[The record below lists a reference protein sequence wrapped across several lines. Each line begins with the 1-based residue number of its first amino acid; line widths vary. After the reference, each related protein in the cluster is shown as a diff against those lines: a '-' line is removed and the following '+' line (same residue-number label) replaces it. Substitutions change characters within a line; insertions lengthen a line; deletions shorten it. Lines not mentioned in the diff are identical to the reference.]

1 MFQFVLWAI
10 KRSRAVLTIMMA
22 LVIGGI
28 AAYATIPREAD
39 PDIPIP
45 YIYVGVVLP
54 GISPADA
61 ERLIIKPLELELR
74 RLTGVEEVISTAA
87 QNYAAV
93 ILKFDVSFDKE
104 QALIDVREKV
114 DSARSELPEDAEEP
128 DIREFNAALFPVIM
142 VNLSGDAPE
151 RELYQ
156 RARSLKD
163 ELAALPSVLEAE
175 LVGDREEVLE
185 IIIDPRMMEV
195 YGISTGQLFQAINQ
209 NNRLIPA
216 GSLDS
221 GKGRFSINVP
231 GLIENIQDIETI
243 AIKSDGDAVIQL
255 SDIAEIRRG
264 FKDPTAFARFNG
276 KPAIAIEVTKR
287 IGANIIDT
295 TRAVRTVT
303 DAYTADWPQTIKV
316 DYSSDFS
323 TIIYDMISGLEI
335 SITNAI
341 ALVMILVIAALGI
354 RSALLVGI
362 AIPTSFLVGFFII
375 DILGYTLNLMILFG
389 LVLSVGILVDGAIV
403 IVEYADRKMA
413 EGETRERAYALA
425 ASRMFWPV
433 TSSTLTT
440 LAAFGPMLF
449 WPGVSGRFMSYLPIT
464 VIIVLTASLLTAMV
478 FLPVLGGLFGKSE
491 QEGDATLTGLAA
503 ESDTDVR
510 EMPGF
515 TGLYVRFIDWC
526 IVHPGRTLLAAA
538 FVLYSIIAL
547 YGQFGRG
554 VEFFIEV
561 EPQQANVFIRAR
573 GNLSAQ
579 DSDQLT
585 RKVENII
592 LNTPGVGSAFSVSA
606 VSGDSALSG
615 ERNQPRDT
623 IGRIL
628 VEFAHHSTRKRSS
641 LILADIT
648 EAANKIPGI
657 VVEARER
664 EDGPPTGKDVEI
676 EVAGHNFGALVTAAS
691 MIRSYLDARS
701 DRLQDIEDT
710 RDLPGI
716 EWSLNIN
723 REAAGRFGVDVST
736 LGGIVQFVTGGVLV
750 GHYRPDDAEDEI
762 DIRARF
768 PFDSRSID
776 KLDQLT
782 LATASGQIPI
792 AAFIDREAGQKIG
805 QITRKDG
812 MRVIN
817 LRANT
822 RIDPETGRKIV
833 ADNEVRE
840 FQKWLTTIQ
849 LPSGVKVELLGANK
863 EQKDAAAFLG
873 RAMIASLFL
882 MFIVLLLQFN
892 SIYHTLVTLST
903 VILSTIGVLL
913 GMLLTGHLFSV
924 VMTGTG
930 IVALAGIVVNNSIV
944 LIDTFQRLNRDMP
957 SHDAILR
964 AAGQRLRPILITT
977 ITTMIG
983 LLPMALHVTVNVVSR
998 SVDHGAPE
1006 GFWWVQFA
1014 TAIIFGLGFST
1025 LLTLILVPVL
1035 ITLPDRVPAAK
1046 AWVKDRLSFRK
1057 QQISDGIN

>member
-22 LVIGGI
+22 LVIGGM
-28 AAYATIPREAD
+28 AAYSTIPREAD

-45 YIYVGVVLP
+45 YIYVGVILP

-61 ERLIIKPLELELR
+61 ERLIVKPLELELR
-74 RLTGVEEVISTAA
+74 RLSGVEEVISTAA
-87 QNYAAV
+87 QNYGAV
-93 ILKFDVSFDKE
+93 ILKFDVSFDKD

-114 DSARSELPEDAEEP
+114 DAAKSELPEDAEEP
-128 DIREFNAALFPVIM
+128 TIREFNAALFPVIM

-156 RARSLKD
+156 RAQALKD
-163 ELAALPSVLEAE
+163 EIAALPSVLEAD
-175 LVGDREEVLE
+175 LVGNREELLE

-195 YGISTGQLFQAINQ
+195 HGITPNRIYQIIAQ

-216 GSLDS
+216 GSIDNGS
-221 GKGRFSINVP
+221 GRFSINVP
-231 GLIENIQDIETI
+231 GLIEDIQDLETI
-243 AIKSDGDAVIQL
+243 AIKTDGDAVVRL
-255 SDIAEIRRG
+255 SDIAQIRRG
-264 FKDPTAFARFNG
+264 FKDATAFARYNG
-276 KPAIAIEVTKR
+276 KSAISIEVTKR

-295 TRAVRTVT
+295 TADVREVS
-303 DAYTADWPQTIKV
+303 DAFTANWPETIKV

-323 TIIYDMISGLEI
+323 TVIYDMIGGLEV

-341 ALVMILVIAALGI
+341 ALVMILVIAALGL
-354 RSALLVGI
+354 RSALLVGV
-362 AIPTSFLVGFFII
+362 AIPTSFLIGFFII
-375 DILGYTLNLMILFG
+375 DVLGYTLNLMILFG

-413 EGETRERAYALA
+413 EGDTRQRAYALA

-464 VIIVLTASLLTAMV
+464 VIIVLLASLVTAMI

-491 QEGDATLTGLAA
+491 QEGDEVLSGLAA
-503 ESDTDVR
+503 ESDLDVR

-515 TGLYVRFIDWC
+515 TGLYVRFIAKC
-526 IVHPGRTLLAAA
+526 IEYPGRTLLGAI
-538 FVLYSIIAL
+538 VLMYGVLSL

-554 VEFFIEV
+554 VEFFIQM
-561 EPQQANVFIRAR
+561 EPHQANVFVRAR

-579 DSDQLT
+579 DSDRLT
-585 RKVENII
+585 KRVEAII
-592 LNTPGVGSAFSVSA
+592 INTPGIESAFSVSA

-628 VEFAHHSTRKRSS
+628 VEFSHFSSRKRSS
-641 LILADIT
+641 LILADI
-648 EAANKIPGI
+648 EEQANRIPGI
-657 VVEARER
+657 YVETRKR
-664 EDGPPTGKDVEI
+664 EDGPPTGKDIEI
-676 EVAGHNFGALVTAAS
+676 EISGHDFAALNQAAKI
-691 MIRSYLDARS
+691 IRGYLDGRT
-701 DRLQDIEDT
+701 DQVQDVEDT

-716 EWSLNIN
+716 EWSLVVD
-723 REAAGRFGVDVST
+723 REAAGRFGVDIGQ

-750 GHYRPDDAEDEI
+750 GHYRPDDSEDEL

-768 PFDSRSID
+768 PVDSRSID
-776 KLDQLT
+776 QLDELRV
-782 LATASGQIPI
+782 ATPSGLVPI
-792 AAFIDREAGQKIG
+792 SAFVTRDAGQKIG
-805 QITRKDG
+805 QISRKDG
-812 MRVIN
+812 LRVIN

-822 RIDPETGRKIV
+822 RIDPETGRKII
-833 ADNEVRE
+833 ADKAVQD
-840 FQKWLTTIQ
+840 FKQWLTGVT
-849 LPSGVKVELLGANK
+849 LPAGVKVDLLGANK
-863 EQKDAAAFLG
+863 EQRDAAEFLG
-873 RAMIASLFL
+873 KAMIASLFL

-892 SIYHTLVTLST
+892 SIYLSFVTLST
-903 VILSTIGVLL
+903 VIMSTVGVML
-913 GMLLTGHLFSV
+913 GMLLTGQLFSV

-944 LIDTFQRLNRDMP
+944 LIDTFQRLNRDM
-957 SHDAILR
+957 SSRDAILR
-964 AAGQRLRPILITT
+964 AAAQRLRPILITT
-977 ITTMIG
+977 VTTMIG

-998 SVDHGAPE
+998 SVEFGAPE

-1025 LLTLILVPVL
+1025 LLTLILVPVM
-1035 ITLPDRVPAAK
+1035 ITLPERFAHVRH
-1046 AWVKDRLSFRK
+1046 WGRDRLAALR
-1057 QQISDGIN
+1057 GA

>member
-22 LVIGGI
+22 LVLGGL
-28 AAYATIPREAD
+28 AAYTTIPREAD

-61 ERLIIKPLELELR
+61 ERLIVKPLELELR
-74 RLTGVEEVISTAA
+74 RLSGVEEVISTAA
-87 QNYAAV
+87 QNYGAV
-93 ILKFDVSFDKE
+93 ILKFDVSFDKD

-114 DSARSELPEDAEEP
+114 DTARSQLPEDAEEP
-128 DIREFNAALFPVIM
+128 TIREFNAALFPVIM

-156 RARSLKD
+156 RAQLLKD
-163 ELAALPSVLEAE
+163 EISSLPSVLEAK
-175 LVGDREEVLE
+175 LVGNREELLE
-185 IIIDPRMMEV
+185 IIIDPQMMEMH
-195 YGISTGQLFQAINQ
+195 GISPNQIYQIIAQ

-221 GKGRFSINVP
+221 GSGRFSISVP
-231 GLIENIQDIETI
+231 GLIEDISDLETI
-243 AIKSDGDAVIQL
+243 AVKTDGDAVVRL
-255 SDIAEIRRG
+255 SDIAQIRRG
-264 FKDPTAFARFNG
+264 FKDATAFARYNG
-276 KPAIAIEVTKR
+276 KSAISIEVTKR

-295 TRAVRTVT
+295 SAEVRKVA
-303 DAYTADWPQTIKV
+303 DAFTANWPSSINV
-316 DYSSDFS
+316 DYSSDLS
-323 TIIYDMISGLEI
+323 TMIYDMIGGLEV

-341 ALVMILVIAALGI
+341 ALVMILVIAALGL
-354 RSALLVGI
+354 RSALLVGV
-362 AIPTSFLVGFFII
+362 AIPTSFLIGFFII

-413 EGETRERAYALA
+413 EGDDRRRAYALA

-440 LAAFGPMLF
+440 LAAFAPMLF

-464 VIIVLTASLLTAMV
+464 VIIVLMASLLTAMV

-491 QEGDATLTGLAA
+491 QEGDEVLAGLAA
-503 ESDTDVR
+503 ESNLDVR

-515 TGLYVRFIDWC
+515 TGRYVRLISKC
-526 IVHPGRTLLAAA
+526 IEYPGRTLLAATI
-538 FVLYSIIAL
+538 VIIAIVNL

-554 VEFFIEV
+554 IEFFIEA
-561 EPQQANVFIRAR
+561 EPHQANVFVRAR

-579 DSDQLT
+579 DSDLLT
-585 RKVENII
+585 KRVENIV
-592 LNTPGVGSAFSVSA
+592 LNTPGVETAFSVAA
-606 VSGDSALSG
+606 VSGDTALSG

-628 VEFAHHSTRKRSS
+628 IEFTHFSSRKPSS
-641 LILADIT
+641 QILADI
-648 EAANKIPGI
+648 EEQANRIPGI
-657 VVEARER
+657 YVETRKR

-676 EVAGHNFGALVTAAS
+676 EISGHDFDALNSAAKI
-691 MIRSYLDARS
+691 IRGYLDSRT
-701 DRLQDIEDT
+701 DQIQDVEDT

-716 EWSLNIN
+716 EWSLYVD
-723 REAAGRFGVDVST
+723 REAAGRFGVDIGQ

-750 GHYRPDDAEDEI
+750 GHYRPDDSEDEL

-768 PFDSRSID
+768 PYDSRSID
-776 KLDQLT
+776 QLDDLRIST
-782 LATASGQIPI
+782 PSGLVPI
-792 AAFIDREAGQKIG
+792 SAFVRRDAEQKVG

-812 MRVIN
+812 LRVIN

-822 RIDPETGRKIV
+822 QIDPETGRKII
-833 ADNEVRE
+833 ADKAVQD
-840 FQKWLTTIQ
+840 FKQWLSGVS
-849 LPSGVKVELLGANK
+849 LPAGVKVELLGANK
-863 EQKDAAAFLG
+863 EQSDAAAFLG
-873 RAMIASLFL
+873 KAMIASLFL
-882 MFIVLLLQFN
+882 MFIILLLQFN
-892 SIYHTLVTLST
+892 SIYLSIVTLST
-903 VILSTIGVLL
+903 VIMSTIGVLL
-913 GMLLTGHLFSV
+913 GMLLTGQLFSV

-957 SHDAILR
+957 SRDAILR
-964 AAGQRLRPILITT
+964 AAAQRLRPILITT
-977 ITTMIG
+977 VTTMIG

-998 SVDHGAPE
+998 AVEVGAPE

-1035 ITLPDRVPAAK
+1035 VTLPEKLPALQQ
-1046 AWVKDRLSFRK
+1046 WGRHRLSSLRR
-1057 QQISDGIN
+1057 